1 MADKAPEY
9 SKFYNFF
16 KLWKVFFQS
25 FFYQFKMKGKN
36 MNYKSPLRLAMENAM
51 NGNHAFTRNNPE
63 GSCETLLEKY
73 IKKYY

>member
-1 MADKAPEY
+1 
-9 SKFYNFF
+9 
-16 KLWKVFFQS
+16 
-25 FFYQFKMKGKN
+25 
-36 MNYKSPLRLAMENAM
+36 MNYNSPLRLAMENAM